1 MCSNLRKFYGK
12 LSMSDFFNSEII
24 RDELIAI
31 NRLQESIYKNAFSFD
46 EMDREDQL
54 DHIDDLT
61 ELLDKQRV
69 MYTRLSLSDDP
80 NAKRMKGE
88 LEKSV
93 QLLGFPEGTD
103 ISVLFSGMNNTIES
117 LKSKIDY

>member
-1 MCSNLRKFYGK
+1 
-12 LSMSDFFNSEII
+12 MSEFFNSDII
-24 RDELIAI
+24 KDELMAI
-31 NRLQESIYKNAFSFD
+31 NRLQESIYNSAFTFD
-46 EMDREDQL
+46 ELDRDDQL

-61 ELLDKQRV
+61 ELLEKQRV
-69 MYTRLSLSDDP
+69 MYTRLSLSEDP
-80 NAKRMKGE
+80 QAKIMKGE

-103 ISVLFSGMNNTIES
+103 ISVLFSGMNKTIES

>member
-1 MCSNLRKFYGK
+1 
-12 LSMSDFFNSEII
+12 MSDFFKSDII

-31 NRLQESIYKNAFSFD
+31 NRLQEEVYKNAFSFD
-46 EMDREDQL
+46 SMEREDQL
-54 DHIDDLT
+54 EHIDNLS

-69 MYTRLSLSDDP
+69 MYTRLSLSEDP

-93 QLLGFPEGTD
+93 QLLGFPKGTD
-103 ISVLFSGMNNTIES
+103 IQVLFTGMTQTIES
-117 LKSKIDY
+117 LKEKIDY

>member
-1 MCSNLRKFYGK
+1 
-12 LSMSDFFNSEII
+12 MSEFFDSDII
-24 RDELIAI
+24 KDELMKI
-31 NRLQESIYKNAFSFD
+31 NQLQEQVYKNAFSFD
-46 EMDREDQL
+46 SMSRDDQL
-54 DHIDDLT
+54 DHIEDLT
-61 ELLDKQRV
+61 ELLSMQRV

-93 QLLGFPEGTD
+93 QLLGFPKGTD
-103 ISVLFSGMNNTIES
+103 ISVLFSGMTQTIES

>member
-1 MCSNLRKFYGK
+1 
-12 LSMSDFFNSEII
+12 MSDFFKSEII
-24 RDELIAI
+24 REELTDI
-31 NRLQESIYKNAFSFD
+31 NRLQEKVYKSAFSFD
-46 EMDREDQL
+46 SMDREDQL

-69 MYTRLSLSDDP
+69 MYTRLSLSEDP

-93 QLLGFPEGTD
+93 QLLGFPKGTD
-103 ISVLFSGMNNTIES
+103 ISVLFSGMTQTIES

>member
-1 MCSNLRKFYGK
+1 
-12 LSMSDFFNSEII
+12 MSDFFKSEII
-24 RDELIAI
+24 RDELMAI

-69 MYTRLSLSDDP
+69 MYTRLTLSDDP

-93 QLLGFPEGTD
+93 QLLGFPKGTD
-103 ISVLFSGMNNTIES
+103 ISVLFSGMTQTIES

>member
-1 MCSNLRKFYGK
+1 MCSNLKKFYGK

-24 RDELIAI
+24 RDELMAI

-46 EMDREDQL
+46 DMDREDQL

-93 QLLGFPEGTD
+93 QLLGFPKGTD
-103 ISVLFSGMNNTIES
+103 ISVLFSGMTQTIES

>member
-1 MCSNLRKFYGK
+1 
-12 LSMSDFFNSEII
+12 MSDFFKSEII

-31 NRLQESIYKNAFSFD
+31 NRLQEEVYKNAFSFD
-46 EMDREDQL
+46 SMDREDQL
-54 DHIDDLT
+54 DHIDNLT
-61 ELLDKQRV
+61 ELLDMQRV
-69 MYTRLSLSDDP
+69 MYTRLSLSEDP
-80 NAKRMKGE
+80 KAKTMKGE

-103 ISVLFSGMNNTIES
+103 ISVLFSGMNKTIES

>member
-1 MCSNLRKFYGK
+1 MCSNLKKFYGK

-24 RDELIAI
+24 RDELMAI

-46 EMDREDQL
+46 EMDREAQL

-93 QLLGFPEGTD
+93 QLLGFPKGTD
-103 ISVLFSGMNNTIES
+103 ISVLFSGMTQTIES

>member
-1 MCSNLRKFYGK
+1 
-12 LSMSDFFNSEII
+12 MSDFFKSEII

-31 NRLQESIYKNAFSFD
+31 NRLQEEVYKNAFSFD
-46 EMDREDQL
+46 SMDREDQL
-54 DHIDDLT
+54 DHIDNLT
-61 ELLDKQRV
+61 ELLDMQRV

-80 NAKRMKGE
+80 QAKKMKGE

-103 ISVLFSGMNNTIES
+103 ISVLFSGMTQTIEK
-117 LKSKIDY
+117 LKQIAKG

>member
-1 MCSNLRKFYGK
+1 MCSNLKKFYGK
-12 LSMSDFFNSEII
+12 LSMSDFFKSEII
-24 RDELIAI
+24 RDELMAI

-93 QLLGFPEGTD
+93 QLLGFPKGTD
-103 ISVLFSGMNNTIES
+103 ISVLFSRMNKTIES

>member
-1 MCSNLRKFYGK
+1 MSN
-12 LSMSDFFNSEII
+12 FFDSEIVQREMREI
-24 RDELIAI
+24 HELQTIV
-31 NRLQESIYKNAFSFD
+31 YNASQD
-46 EMDREDQL
+46 YVSLSREEKIE
-54 DHIDDLT
+54 HIENLT
-61 ELLDKQRV
+61 ELLDMQRV

-93 QLLGFPEGTD
+93 QLLGFPKGTD
-103 ISVLFSGMNNTIES
+103 ISVLFSGMNQTIES

>member
-1 MCSNLRKFYGK
+1 
-12 LSMSDFFNSEII
+12 MSDFFKSDII

-31 NRLQESIYKNAFSFD
+31 NRLQEEVYKNAFSFD
-46 EMDREDQL
+46 SMHREDQL
-54 DHIDDLT
+54 DHIDDLS

-69 MYTRLSLSDDP
+69 MYTRLSLSEDP

-93 QLLGFPEGTD
+93 QLLGFPKGTD
-103 ISVLFSGMNNTIES
+103 IQVLFTGMTQTIES
-117 LKSKIDY
+117 LKEKIDY